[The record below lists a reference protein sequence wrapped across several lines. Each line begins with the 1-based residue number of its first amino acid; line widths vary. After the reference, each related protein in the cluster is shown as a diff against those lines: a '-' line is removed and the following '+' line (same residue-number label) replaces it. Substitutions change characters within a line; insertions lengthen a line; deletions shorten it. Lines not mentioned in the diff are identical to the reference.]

1 MSPRNLLWLAMLA
14 GCNPGGDGVGK
25 DSGDPDT
32 DAVDTPADDTDTPVD
47 DTVDTVDTPDPG
59 MTVEGPISVTTTG
72 IVTCADPGRRGASY
86 WDIRRAASQ
95 PVTEAVGDHSLKG
108 GALVVAMMC
117 DLLVTADNGKFSY
130 PEAKLGFTGGLIS
143 ALPTRIPHKIAME
156 LIMLCRTIDA
166 KRAYDVGFANEVV
179 PVGQQVEAALAM
191 ARELATFA
199 PLVLRTLKRFVVDDV
214 MPQGPSEKMGRAMR
228 DLGMVRDS
236 QDGQE
241 GARAFKEKRAPKWVG
256 R

>member
-1 MSPRNLLWLAMLA
+1 MEMVQVANNPDGTTLITINRPARKNAICAITARELQQAFAEFDQSEQRVAVLTGAGNDAFSAGADVTNLPELWR
-14 GCNPGGDGVGK
+14 CVPTVGITTEK
-25 DSGDPDT
+25 
-32 DAVDTPADDTDTPVD
+32 PV
-47 DTVDTVDTPDPG
+47 
-59 MTVEGPISVTTTG
+59 I
-72 IVTCADPGRRGASY
+72 A
-86 WDIRRAASQ
+86 
-95 PVTEAVGDHSLKG
+95 AVGGWCVG

>member
-1 MSPRNLLWLAMLA
+1 MEMVQVTNNPDGTTLITINRPARKNAICAITARELQQAFAEFDQSEQRVAVLTGAGNDAFSAGADVTNLPELWR
-14 GCNPGGDGVGK
+14 CVPTVGITTEK
-25 DSGDPDT
+25 
-32 DAVDTPADDTDTPVD
+32 PV
-47 DTVDTVDTPDPG
+47 
-59 MTVEGPISVTTTG
+59 I
-72 IVTCADPGRRGASY
+72 A
-86 WDIRRAASQ
+86 
-95 PVTEAVGDHSLKG
+95 AVGGWCVG

-199 PLVLRTLKRFVVDDV
+199 PLVLLTLKRFVVDDV

-228 DLGMVRDS
+228 DLGKVRDS

>member
-1 MSPRNLLWLAMLA
+1 MEMVQVTNNPDGTTLITINRPARKNAICAITARELQQAFAEFDQSEQRVAVLTGAGNDAFSAGADVTNLPELWR
-14 GCNPGGDGVGK
+14 CVPTVGITTEK
-25 DSGDPDT
+25 
-32 DAVDTPADDTDTPVD
+32 PV
-47 DTVDTVDTPDPG
+47 
-59 MTVEGPISVTTTG
+59 I
-72 IVTCADPGRRGASY
+72 A
-86 WDIRRAASQ
+86 
-95 PVTEAVGDHSLKG
+95 AVGGWCVG

-214 MPQGPSEKMGRAMR
+214 
-228 DLGMVRDS
+228 GMVRDS

>member
-1 MSPRNLLWLAMLA
+1 MEMVQVTNNSDATTLITINRPARKNAICAVTARELQQAFAEFDQSEQRVAVLTGAGNDAFSAGADVTNLPELWR
-14 GCNPGGDGVGK
+14 CVPTVGITTEK
-25 DSGDPDT
+25 
-32 DAVDTPADDTDTPVD
+32 PV
-47 DTVDTVDTPDPG
+47 
-59 MTVEGPISVTTTG
+59 I
-72 IVTCADPGRRGASY
+72 A
-86 WDIRRAASQ
+86 
-95 PVTEAVGDHSLKG
+95 AVGGWCVG

>member
-1 MSPRNLLWLAMLA
+1 MEMVQVTNFDDGTTLIAINRPTRKNAICAVTARELQQAFADFDRSDQRVAVITGTGNDAFSSGADVSNVPELWR
-14 GCNPGGDGVGK
+14 CVPTVGITTEK
-25 DSGDPDT
+25 
-32 DAVDTPADDTDTPVD
+32 PV
-47 DTVDTVDTPDPG
+47 
-59 MTVEGPISVTTTG
+59 I
-72 IVTCADPGRRGASY
+72 A
-86 WDIRRAASQ
+86 
-95 PVTEAVGDHSLKG
+95 AVGGWCVG

-228 DLGMVRDS
+228 DLGRVRDS

>member
-1 MSPRNLLWLAMLA
+1 MEMVQVSNNPDGTTLITINRPARKNAICATTARELQQAFAEFDQSEQRVAVLTGAGNDAFSAGADVTNLPELWR
-14 GCNPGGDGVGK
+14 CVPTVGITTEK
-25 DSGDPDT
+25 
-32 DAVDTPADDTDTPVD
+32 PV
-47 DTVDTVDTPDPG
+47 
-59 MTVEGPISVTTTG
+59 I
-72 IVTCADPGRRGASY
+72 A
-86 WDIRRAASQ
+86 
-95 PVTEAVGDHSLKG
+95 AVGGWCVG

-228 DLGMVRDS
+228 DLGTVRDS

-241 GARAFKEKRAPKWVG
+241 GARAFKEKRAPQWVG

>member
-1 MSPRNLLWLAMLA
+1 MEMVQVTNNPDGTTLITINRPTRKNAICAITARELQQAFAEFDQSEQRVAVLTGAGNDAFSAGADVTNLPELWR
-14 GCNPGGDGVGK
+14 CVPTVGITTEK
-25 DSGDPDT
+25 
-32 DAVDTPADDTDTPVD
+32 PV
-47 DTVDTVDTPDPG
+47 
-59 MTVEGPISVTTTG
+59 I
-72 IVTCADPGRRGASY
+72 A
-86 WDIRRAASQ
+86 
-95 PVTEAVGDHSLKG
+95 AVGGWCVG

-166 KRAYDVGFANEVV
+166 KRAYEVGFANEVV

-214 MPQGPSEKMGRAMR
+214 MPQGPSEKLGRAMR
-228 DLGMVRDS
+228 DLGTVRDS